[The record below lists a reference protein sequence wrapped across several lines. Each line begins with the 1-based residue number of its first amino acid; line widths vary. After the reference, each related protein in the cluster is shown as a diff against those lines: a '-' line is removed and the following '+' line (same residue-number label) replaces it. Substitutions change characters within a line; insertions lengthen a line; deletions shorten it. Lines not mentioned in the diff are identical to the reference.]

1 MDLRKLS
8 RKYRSE
14 LEQEKDKLMKEID
27 ELKRQDEQGEEWK

>member
-1 MDLRKLS
+1 MD
-8 RKYRSE
+8 RSE